1 MRECFMYGSVRG
13 AAGNGG
19 PYRDPR
25 RQPPNPEAD
34 PGRRPR
40 SRPLFRLNRFI
51 AKYPKRTD

>member
-25 RQPPNPEAD
+25 CSPPVLRSDAIQAPRPAF
-34 PGRRPR
+34 RR
-40 SRPLFRLNRFI
+40 SSVIVVSATF
-51 AKYPKRTD
+51 